1 MTVILGYAFIS
12 GIILSKNEPEL
23 LGEINIFK
31 IGAKYRVSPECLVPG
46 RKKKCLK
53 TDEDISTGHRSQ
65 LEGLLLAKSG
75 EI

>member
-1 MTVILGYAFIS
+1 
-12 GIILSKNEPEL
+12 
-23 LGEINIFK
+23 
-31 IGAKYRVSPECLVPG
+31 VPG